1 MKKLLIAIELALLF
15 LSPSA
20 FSAWF
25 SSSPE
30 DVAKEYVEALCDRDF
45 KKSYELEFHDIPIEY
60 GLYYELMRR
69 QFTKKLDAD
78 VSVVDV
84 KKLDQILPGVDTAV
98 VVLTIQ
104 GTRAKI
110 QKEYTLINVDGW
122 KVLTN

>member
-1 MKKLLIAIELALLF
+1 
-15 LSPSA
+15 
-20 FSAWF
+20 
-25 SSSPE
+25 
-30 DVAKEYVEALCDRDF
+30 
-45 KKSYELEFHDIPIEY
+45 
-60 GLYYELMRR
+60 MRR

>member
-30 DVAKEYVEALCDRDF
+30 DVAEEYVEALCDRDF